1 MSWPFL
7 IYLIDVLTT
16 DGTYAG
22 WGFLLFLSALA
33 YLIMYA
39 IQKTYEETDG
49 KKDRFGFF
57 LGKNLVL
64 NQDWMSLKAGD
75 VLVVI
80 HIDNDGTMKVRYPNG
95 ETSAWL
101 RFETIRELTS
111 PRREEQ
117 QTAPSMT

>member
-1 MSWPFL
+1 
-7 IYLIDVLTT
+7 
-16 DGTYAG
+16 
-22 WGFLLFLSALA
+22 
-33 YLIMYA
+33 MYA

-101 RFETIRELTS
+101 RLRLLGSLLHLVEKSNKPHL
-111 PRREEQ
+111 
-117 QTAPSMT
+117 SMT